1 MVVIKGESEC
11 EKSCTN
17 FFILQVINKKNVFF
31 IWKWK
36 DLHKLIASYIINN
49 YMNMNEF
56 YINKCLV
63 NRCKKRKNEKES
75 HLT

>member
-1 MVVIKGESEC
+1 MRVNVKNHALIFLFCRLLIK
-11 EKSCTN
+11 KR
-17 FFILQVINKKNVFF
+17 FF

-36 DLHKLIASYIINN
+36 ELHKLIASYIINN